1 MDALGDI
8 GKAIVGAV
16 LLVVAYQV
24 LGTLLIKIP
33 GHFVYSLFVAREK
46 DPDNFVDIDPS
57 DRMSI
62 VVGLCLWAII
72 IAIGYAVYTVAK

>member
-16 LLVVAYQV
+16 LLVIAY
-24 LGTLLIKIP
+24 
-33 GHFVYSLFVAREK
+33 
-46 DPDNFVDIDPS
+46 PDNFVDIDPS